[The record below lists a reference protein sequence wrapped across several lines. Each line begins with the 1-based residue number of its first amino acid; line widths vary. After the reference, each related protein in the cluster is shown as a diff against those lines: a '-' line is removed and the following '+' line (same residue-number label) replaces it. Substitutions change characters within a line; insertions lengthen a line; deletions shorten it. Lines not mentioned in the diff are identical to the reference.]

1 MTGMTERLHVILP
14 PTPQPL
20 VPLAAFSLALN
31 HIVAAR
37 LDMHDPKSMII
48 TGVYRDPNGAF

>member
-1 MTGMTERLHVILP
+1 MTERLHVILP